1 MSFLTNHTAA
11 SIPLLREIVVDP
23 VRLKRVSRVDRLG
36 NLGPK
41 NLSIST
47 LLPRVAR
54 HLHRTCAETGVLNQD
69 LEWEICAEIRTFIT
83 QRYQVLVAL
92 VDVRYLPA
100 LKAFFGKD
108 STRPESGDLVQV
120 IGERLRPSQ
129 VPYLQGLPAAKA
141 HQLYPGNEWE
151 SAHVPVAICP
161 SAWCQS
167 WCAGNEGQRDLI
179 RLAFS
184 GVDSVSISTRNYAA
198 LRGVG
203 ARVIP
208 SSVPYR
214 LLRSPKFWAYAIV
227 FFYSSLRALP
237 VMLVPNFRG
246 SVLLLWLMD
255 VVTAVPYTWGL
266 IAFVAGHRAW
276 ERYLGLVVTL
286 VTFMTPY
293 IYFWTHGRHYPMLV
307 NVVVVCLIAA
317 AVGWELRN
325 YLRDQAVA
333 VGLKRRR
340 GL

>member
-1 MSFLTNHTAA
+1 M
-11 SIPLLREIVVDP
+11 
-23 VRLKRVSRVDRLG
+23 
-36 NLGPK
+36 
-41 NLSIST
+41 
-47 LLPRVAR
+47 
-54 HLHRTCAETGVLNQD
+54 
-69 LEWEICAEIRTFIT
+69 
-83 QRYQVLVAL
+83 
-92 VDVRYLPA
+92 
-100 LKAFFGKD
+100 
-108 STRPESGDLVQV
+108 
-120 IGERLRPSQ
+120 
-129 VPYLQGLPAAKA
+129 
-141 HQLYPGNEWE
+141 
-151 SAHVPVAICP
+151 
-161 SAWCQS
+161 
-167 WCAGNEGQRDLI
+167 I

-184 GVDSVSISTRNYAA
+184 EVDSVSISTRNYAA